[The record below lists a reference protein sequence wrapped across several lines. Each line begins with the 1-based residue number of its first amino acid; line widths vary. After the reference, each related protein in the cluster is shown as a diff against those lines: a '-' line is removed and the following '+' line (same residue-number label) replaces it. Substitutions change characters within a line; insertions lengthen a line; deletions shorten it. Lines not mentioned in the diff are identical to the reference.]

1 MFRRSNGPNLMIDVE
16 LLFSVLVGLDKN
28 ILRER
33 ERESKYQSIRDREID
48 RSGVYDRDYSRQR
61 ERE

>member
-33 ERESKYQSIRDREID
+33 ERERVSNRVVET
-48 RSGVYDRDYSRQR
+48 
-61 ERE
+61 ER

>member
-33 ERESKYQSIRDREID
+33 ERERVSNRVFET
-48 RSGVYDRDYSRQR
+48 
-61 ERE
+61 ER